1 MHIIFKK
8 YNFTPSTTLYY
19 NDMKKLFFGALV
31 LSFMA
36 ACNNDSV
43 ANQNET
49 PTNSEA
55 MPTALTATQRKCPS
69 EEIRQAML
77 LKNPSLKQKIADI
90 ESSTERFT
98 ENLKVG
104 KVLADGTVEIPV
116 VFNVIYNTS
125 TQNVSDARIAEQIAV
140 LNADYGAT
148 NSDITKIPSA
158 FQPSAAGDVKIRFKL
173 VATNRKQNTKTGW
186 RSDLEEMKKA
196 STGGIDATD
205 VNKNLNIW
213 VVNSIL
219 DENSQPGT
227 LGYAYYPE
235 HAGQWYDG
243 LVIGYQYI
251 GKTGASAPFNLGRTV
266 THEVGHYLNLPH
278 LWGSSDVGCQTDYSN
293 DTPASPGPN
302 YGTPTYPLNRV
313 CGGVSRSQM
322 FMNYMD
328 YVDDK
333 AMFMFSANQKT
344 RMQAVVSASGPRSGL
359 R

>member
-1 MHIIFKK
+1 
-8 YNFTPSTTLYY
+8 
-19 NDMKKLFFGALV
+19 MKKFLFGALV
-31 LSFMA
+31 LGLMS
-36 ACNNDSV
+36 ACNTDSV
-43 ANQNET
+43 TNQNEI
-49 PTNSEA
+49 PQDQEPA
-55 MPTALTATQRKCPS
+55 IAGALKRSCPS
-69 EEIRQAML
+69 EELRAQML
-77 LKNPSLKQKIADI
+77 QKNPSLRLKAEEI
-90 ESSTERFT
+90 EARTQNFV
-98 ENLKVG
+98 NDLKVG

-125 TQNVSDARIAEQIAV
+125 AQNVSDARIAEQIAV

-148 NSDITKIPSA
+148 NSDINKIPSA
-158 FQPSAAGDVKIRFKL
+158 FQPVAAGDVKIRFKL
-173 VATNRKQNTKTGW
+173 VATNRKQNSKTGW
-186 RSDLEEMKKA
+186 KSNLEEMKKA

-205 VNKNLNIW
+205 VNKNMNIW

-219 DENSQPGT
+219 DENGQAGT

-235 HAGQWYDG
+235 NAGQWYDG

-278 LWGSSDVGCQTDYSN
+278 LWGSSDAGCQTDYSN
-293 DTPASPGPN
+293 DTPVSPGPN
-302 YGTPTYPLNRV
+302 YGNPTYPLNRV

-333 AMFMFSANQKT
+333 SMVMFSANQKT
-344 RMQAVVSASGPRSGL
+344 RMQAVVAASGPRSGL

>member
-1 MHIIFKK
+1 
-8 YNFTPSTTLYY
+8 
-19 NDMKKLFFGALV
+19 MKKFLFGALV
-31 LSFMA
+31 LGLMS
-36 ACNNDSV
+36 ACNTDSV
-43 ANQNET
+43 TNQNDPPVSQEVS
-49 PTNSEA
+49 PGSA
-55 MPTALTATQRKCPS
+55 MKRSCPS
-69 EEIRQAML
+69 EEIRAEML
-77 LKNPSLKQKIADI
+77 QKNPALRQKMTEI
-90 ESSTERFT
+90 EAGTERYVN
-98 ENLKVG
+98 NLALG

-116 VFNVIYNTS
+116 VFNVIYNTAA
-125 TQNVSDARIAEQIAV
+125 QNVSDARIAEQIAV

-148 NSDITKIPSA
+148 NTDIGNIPAA
-158 FQPSAAGDVKIRFKL
+158 FKPSAAGDVKIRFKL
-173 VATNRKQNTKTGW
+173 VATNRKQNSKTGW
-186 RSDLEEMKKA
+186 KSNLEEMKKA

-205 VNKNLNIW
+205 VTKNMNIW

-219 DENSQPGT
+219 DQNGQPGT

-235 HAGQWYDG
+235 NAGQWYDG

-278 LWGSSDVGCQTDYSN
+278 LWGSSDAGCQTDYSN
-293 DTPASPGPN
+293 DTPVSPGPN

-333 AMFMFSANQKT
+333 VMIMFSANQKT
-344 RMQAVVSASGPRSGL
+344 RMQAVVAASGPRSGL

>member
-1 MHIIFKK
+1 
-8 YNFTPSTTLYY
+8 
-19 NDMKKLFFGALV
+19 MKKLFFGALV
-31 LSFMA
+31 LGFMS
-36 ACNNDSV
+36 ACTSDNIS
-43 ANQNET
+43 NQEDISQDPGNPSST
-49 PTNSEA
+49 MASKRA
-55 MPTALTATQRKCPS
+55 CPS
-69 EEIRQAML
+69 DIIREKA
-77 LKNPSLKQKIADI
+77 LKSDPALRARFEANELQSEKFSRDI
-90 ESSTERFT
+90 MM
-98 ENLKVG
+98 G

-125 TQNVSDARIAEQIAV
+125 TQNISDARIAEQIAV

-148 NSDITKIPSA
+148 NSDVANIPSA
-158 FQPSAAGDVKIRFKL
+158 FQPAAAGDVKIRFKL
-173 VATNRKQNTKTGW
+173 VTTNRKQYTKTGW
-186 RSDLEEMKKA
+186 RSDLEEMKK
-196 STGGIDATD
+196 STTGGINATD
-205 VNKNLNIW
+205 PTKNLNIW

-235 HAGQWYDG
+235 SAGLWYDG

-251 GKTGASAPFNLGRTV
+251 GKTGASVPFNLGRTV

-278 LWGSSDVGCQTDYSN
+278 LWGSSNTGCQTDYSN
-293 DTPASPGPN
+293 DTPTSPGPN
-302 YGTPTYPLNRV
+302 YGTPSYPLNRV

-344 RMQAVVSASGPRSGL
+344 RMQAVVAAAGPRAGL

>member
-1 MHIIFKK
+1 
-8 YNFTPSTTLYY
+8 
-19 NDMKKLFFGALV
+19 MKKLLFGALV
-31 LSFMA
+31 LGFMS
-36 ACNNDSV
+36 ACNSDNIS
-43 ANQNET
+43 NQEEISQD
-49 PTNSEA
+49 PGAPSGFTNA
-55 MPTALTATQRKCPS
+55 KRGCPS
-69 EEIRQAML
+69 DLIRE
-77 LKNPSLKQKIADI
+77 KNLQNDPALRA
-90 ESSTERFT
+90 RFEANELQSEKFSRDLT
-98 ENLKVG
+98 MG

-125 TQNVSDARIAEQIAV
+125 TQNISDARIAEQIAV

-148 NSDITKIPSA
+148 NTDINKIPAA
-158 FQPSAAGDVKIRFKL
+158 FQPVAAGNVKISFKL
-173 VATNRKQNTKTGW
+173 VATNRKQYTKTGW
-186 RSDLEEMKKA
+186 RSDLEEMKK
-196 STGGIDATD
+196 STTGGINATD
-205 VNKNLNIW
+205 PTKNLNIW

-219 DENSQPGT
+219 DENNQPGT

-235 HAGQWYDG
+235 SAGLWYDG

-251 GKTGASAPFNLGRTV
+251 GKTGATAPFNLGRTV

-278 LWGSSDVGCQTDYSN
+278 LWGSSNTGCQTDYSN
-293 DTPASPGPN
+293 DTPVSPGPN

-344 RMQAVVSASGPRSGL
+344 RMQAVVAAAGPRAGL

>member
-1 MHIIFKK
+1 
-8 YNFTPSTTLYY
+8 
-19 NDMKKLFFGALV
+19 MKKFLFGTLV
-31 LSFMA
+31 LGLMS
-36 ACNNDSV
+36 ACNTDSV
-43 ANQNET
+43 TNQNEI
-49 PTNSEA
+49 PQDQEPA
-55 MPTALTATQRKCPS
+55 IAGALKRSCPS
-69 EEIRQAML
+69 EELRAQML
-77 LKNPSLKQKIADI
+77 QKNPSLRLKAEEI
-90 ESSTERFT
+90 EARTQNFV
-98 ENLKVG
+98 NDLKVG

-125 TQNVSDARIAEQIAV
+125 AQNVSDARIAEQIAV

-148 NSDITKIPSA
+148 NSDINKIPSA
-158 FQPSAAGDVKIRFKL
+158 FQPVAAGDVKIRFKL
-173 VATNRKQNTKTGW
+173 VATNRKQNSKTGW
-186 RSDLEEMKKA
+186 KSNLEEMKKA

-205 VNKNLNIW
+205 VNKNMNIW

-219 DENSQPGT
+219 DENGQAGT

-235 HAGQWYDG
+235 NAGQWYDG

-278 LWGSSDVGCQTDYSN
+278 LWGSSDAGCQTDYSN
-293 DTPASPGPN
+293 DTPVSPGPN
-302 YGTPTYPLNRV
+302 YGNPTYPLNRV

-333 AMFMFSANQKT
+333 SMVMFSANQKT
-344 RMQAVVSASGPRSGL
+344 RMQAVVAASGPRSGL

>member
-1 MHIIFKK
+1 
-8 YNFTPSTTLYY
+8 
-19 NDMKKLFFGALV
+19 MKKVLFGAVILF
-31 LSFMA
+31 LAS
-36 ACNNDSV
+36 CNNDVNSV
-43 ANQNET
+43 NEPAEAESQNVQVASKRACPSDEIREEALKNDPALRARFNANQLQSDNY
-49 PTNSEA
+49 S
-55 MPTALTATQRKCPS
+55 R
-69 EEIRQAML
+69 
-77 LKNPSLKQKIADI
+77 DI
-90 ESSTERFT
+90 SM
-98 ENLKVG
+98 G

-125 TQNVSDARIAEQIAV
+125 AQNISDARIAEQIAV

-148 NSDITKIPSA
+148 NSDVSNTPAA
-158 FQPSAAGDVKIRFKL
+158 FQPYTAGDVKIRFKL
-173 VATNRKQNTKTGW
+173 VATNRKQNSKTGW
-186 RSDLEEMKKA
+186 KSNLNEMKKA

-205 VNKNLNIW
+205 ATKNMNIW
-213 VVNSIL
+213 IVNSIL
-219 DENSQPGT
+219 DANGQAGT

-235 HAGQWYDG
+235 SAGLWYDG

-278 LWGSSDVGCQTDYSN
+278 LWGSDPNQGCQTDYSN
-293 DTPASPGPN
+293 DTPTSPGPN
-302 YGTPTYPLNRV
+302 YGVPSYPLNRT

-333 AMFMFSANQKT
+333 AMVMFSANQKT
-344 RMQAVVSASGPRSGL
+344 RMQAVVAASGPRAGL